1 MLRAKKCSATRSGE
15 ASRRWASQ
23 RGSRSAEVRA
33 GRRAAHALASHLAQ
47 RQVSSEASADEEPPP
62 PPPPLAARRSSRRRR
77 AGAAARRSGAR
88 RATPWPR
95 WSTAEASLVIV
106 ATSKRGEPR
115 LGRRRQREHLPGHL
129 LADMSRTRLGIV
141 PPHGRAL
148 RSRRS
153 CSRERKRAAAKAP
166 AACLSRV
173 VLEVALSPPRPPPPA
188 AKARP
193 ARASSRAAYRKGPGK
208 V

>member
-1 MLRAKKCSATRSGE
+1 MRRSEQGGEQLLGTCLGRVADVCPGHGRAERGGE
-15 ASRRWASQ
+15 QLLLWHHTWRMGR
-23 RGSRSAEVRA
+23 VR
-33 GRRAAHALASHLAQ
+33 
-47 RQVSSEASADEEPPP
+47 SEASADEEAPP

-77 AGAAARRSGAR
+77 AGAVARRSGAR

-95 WSTAEASLVIV
+95 WSTEEASLVIV

-129 LADMSRTRLGIV
+129 LADMSRTRLGSV

-153 CSRERKRAAAKAP
+153 CSRERNRAAAKAP